1 MSREEWFDL
10 PWYEVEVYL
19 EWLRDSGILKGGG
32 GEKRQ
37 ADPVAPPKA
46 ADNGKALDLASADLD
61 SLAAQTGVQVR
72 RAG

>member
-19 EWLRDSGILKGGG
+19 EGLRESGVLKGG

-37 ADPVAPPKA
+37 SDPITPPTAD
-46 ADNGKALDLASADLD
+46 DGKALDLASASLD
-61 SLAAQTGVQVR
+61 TLAQQTGVQTR